1 MVAYNVIDIKK
12 KIAKL
17 CLLAGGSVLT
27 TPEVVSSEMML
38 QRHHFGAL
46 HRVVVT

>member
-1 MVAYNVIDIKK
+1 MVAYDVIDRKK
-12 KIAKL
+12 NLAKL
-17 CLLAGGSVLT
+17 CLLGGGSVLM

-38 QRHHFGAL
+38 QRNHFGAL

>member
-1 MVAYNVIDIKK
+1 MVAYDVIDRKK
-12 KIAKL
+12 TLAKL
-17 CLLAGGSVLT
+17 CLLGGGSVLT

-38 QRHHFGAL
+38 QRNHFVAL